1 MIFAGLGICMPPTWF
16 VVLAG
21 FLSVAALYAL
31 PHERAKYLTDIFV
44 HSEAAKLVAGLAGVI
59 AFLVVLATAY
69 QINEDIT
76 DRVAERSMRREE
88 AISRAWER
96 LLVRAA
102 GNTGKGDALTLLFRE
117 GAKLDNVDLSCRAVG
132 DWQEG
137 RCNRPPIFAGV
148 QIAGAAKPFAGTFD
162 WGRFLLEFKFLDWLR
177 PDGTLRDAIDLNG
190 ATINGFQIVGRGRE
204 NFSFVGAFVEDFVV
218 KRSTVGLSV
227 DDKTFISSAAFLDST
242 VKLFGPSLPA
252 FSNVNVSGA
261 IVDWLPKVPDDE
273 IRTFLFWADWP
284 PMRRRPDKFS
294 VVDTVAP
301 LFEMQLLAKM
311 RACEPP
317 LDREDKPVPRDARPD
332 FFPCKEMSIPDA
344 VRRFPDAY
352 RPPAP
357 SAYIYTSPFSAP
369 QPDMGTR

>member
-1 MIFAGLGICMPPTWF
+1 MA
-16 VVLAG
+16 V
-21 FLSVAALYAL
+21 LYAL

-44 HSEAAKLVAGLAGVI
+44 HSEAAKLVAGIAGVVT
-59 AFLVVLATAY
+59 FLVILATAY

-96 LLVRAA
+96 LLVCAA

-148 QIAGAAKPFAGTFD
+148 QIAGAAVPVAGTFD
-162 WGRFLLEFKFLDWLR
+162 WARFLLGWDLREWLR
-177 PDGTLRDAIDLNG
+177 SDGTLLDAIDLNG
-190 ATINGFQIVGRGRE
+190 ATISDFQIVGRGRE
-204 NFSFVGAFVEDFVV
+204 NFSFIGASVKSFVV

-227 DDKTFISSAAFLDST
+227 DDKTFIGSAVFLDAT
-242 VKLFGPSLPA
+242 VKLFGPSLPS

-284 PMRRRPDKFS
+284 PMSRRPDKFS

-301 LFEMQLLAKM
+301 LFEVELLAKM

-317 LDREDKPVPRDARPD
+317 LDRENNKLVPRDVRPD
-332 FFPCKEMSIPDA
+332 FFPCKEMSIQDA
-344 VRRFPDAY
+344 MRRYPDAY

-357 SAYIYTSPFSAP
+357 SGYIYTSPFAAP
-369 QPDMGTR
+369 GADAGTP